1 MQLGT
6 RWQVGTPPPSRLP
19 EPVRAE
25 IHAVEA
31 QLDDERSPGHPLYW
45 TLTWLEN
52 RPICRCDAG
61 ITVLLDAHDAVIR
74 TLDSDTVGTDPTF
87 TAEEDE
93 DWLT

>member
-31 QLDDERSPGHPLYW
+31 QISVEGRQAHSLYW

-61 ITVLLDAHDAVIR
+61 ITVLLDARDAVVR
-74 TLDSDTVGTDPTF
+74 RLDSDSAGMDSTF
-87 TAEEDE
+87 TAGENE
-93 DWLT
+93 DWLA